1 MNLIIMWAVRFVGVV
16 LLAPKKD
23 INNKTNLLQPSLRHS
38 KEKKLTFQWCLPW
51 GGLHRRNTNHSHPIC
66 LILLMQLE
74 WALRTFRLKNA
85 GGNAERI
92 SYHPSPT

>member
-1 MNLIIMWAVRFVGVV
+1 MQAHLRLWRGHLNYCVSDRCHFKVKWIMTTPLPVVGREV
-16 LLAPKKD
+16 
-23 INNKTNLLQPSLRHS
+23 
-38 KEKKLTFQWCLPW
+38 
-51 GGLHRRNTNHSHPIC
+51 G
-66 LILLMQLE
+66 LILCFRSFSFQDQLSNMQDLKLE

>member
-1 MNLIIMWAVRFVGVV
+1 MQAQLRLWRGHLNYCVSDRCHFKVKWIMATPLPVVG
-16 LLAPKKD
+16 
-23 INNKTNLLQPSLRHS
+23 R
-38 KEKKLTFQWCLPW
+38 EFE
-51 GGLHRRNTNHSHPIC
+51 
-66 LILLMQLE
+66 LILCFRLFSFQDQLSRPNVQDMQLE